1 MNITG
6 RNCAGY
12 SWTAT
17 GDTELS
23 AYDPVRREILPE
35 RFVVATEAE
44 MEIALMKAT
53 AAFAI
58 YRQTSGGDKA
68 VFLEAIAA
76 EILGLGDVLLHRAV
90 AESGLP
96 LARITGERGRTMQQ
110 LQMFATLLREGSWVE
125 AVIDTSIPDRQP
137 LPRPDLRT
145 MLQPLGPVL
154 VFPAS
159 NFPLA
164 FSTAGGDTA
173 AALAAGNP
181 VVIKGHESHPGTNE
195 LVAGAILRAAEKCGM
210 PDGVFSSLNGYGH
223 TLGQA
228 LVKHPAIKAI
238 GFTGSQRAGTAIM
251 ATAAA
256 RPVPIPVY
264 AEMGSVNPV
273 LLLPGKLSTAS
284 AVLAQQYA
292 ASITQGAG
300 QFCTNPGVLMAL
312 AGPDTDHF
320 AEMLALGLQQVP
332 PAVMLNKTVYQQYC
346 TGLER
351 LRQQDGVRTVYAGS
365 PAGDERAYP
374 ALLQVDSDVFKRHAH
389 LQEEVFGPSSLLVT
403 CKDVAALLQTIGG
416 LQGQL
421 TATVLGDKYD
431 LQQYAAAIQLLQDKA
446 GRILFNGVP
455 TGVEVCEAM
464 VHGGPFPASS
474 DARSTSV
481 GTAAI
486 RRFVRPVCLQDCPP
500 ALLPDALKEENPLQ
514 IWRKVNGQW
523 TR

>member
-6 RNCAGY
+6 RNSIGY

-17 GDTELS
+17 GDTVLS
-23 AYDPVRREILPE
+23 AYNPVSREILPE
-35 RFVVATEAE
+35 RFIAATEAE
-44 MEIALMKAT
+44 METALTRAT
-53 AAFAI
+53 AAFTI
-58 YRQTSGGDKA
+58 YRHISGADKA
-68 VFLEAIAA
+68 TFLEAIAA
-76 EILGLGDVLLHRAV
+76 EILALGDVLLHRAV

-110 LQMFATLLREGSWVE
+110 LQLFATLLREGSWVE
-125 AVIDTSIPDRQP
+125 AVIDTAIPDRQP

-145 MLQPLGPVL
+145 MWQPLGPVL

-181 VVIKGHESHPGTNE
+181 VIVKAHESHPGTNE
-195 LVAGAILRAAEKCGM
+195 LVAGAISRAAATCGM

-228 LVKHPAIKAI
+228 LVRHPAIKAI
-238 GFTGSQRAGTAIM
+238 GFTGSQRAGKAIM

-256 RPVPIPVY
+256 RPIPIPVY
-264 AEMGSVNPV
+264 AEMGSKNPV
-273 LLLPGKLSTAS
+273 LLLPGKVATS
-284 AVLAQQYA
+284 AAALAQQYA

-300 QFCTNPGVLMAL
+300 QFCTNPGLLIAM

-320 AEMLALGLQQVP
+320 AELLALALQQVQ
-332 PAVMLNKTVYQQYC
+332 PAPMLNKGVYEQYYA
-346 TGLER
+346 GLKS
-351 LRQQDGVRTVYAGS
+351 LQQQDGVRTLQAGV
-365 PAGDERAYP
+365 PAADALAYP
-374 ALLQVDSDVFKRHAH
+374 ALLQVDSEVFTTHAH

-403 CKDVAALLQTIGG
+403 CKDMVALQQTIIQ

-421 TATVLGDKYD
+421 TATVLGDRYD
-431 LQQYAAAIQLLQDKA
+431 LQQYAVEIQLLQDKA

-500 ALLPDALKEENPLQ
+500 ALLPDALKEDNPLH